1 MDAYRR
7 QFRLSERLVAQQGSI
22 GVFAICAETE
32 PEARLLAVSHD
43 LMRLRRHLKQ
53 AKALLNELA

>member
-7 QFRLSERLVAQQGSI
+7 QFRLSERFVAQQGSI

-32 PEARLLAVSHD
+32 PEARRLAVSRD
-43 LMRLRRHLKQ
+43 LMRLRRDLK
-53 AKALLNELA
+53 